1 MRADRARSRGF
12 TLLEVL
18 VAFIIA
24 SLALGV
30 LFQGTLVGIR
40 SARVAAHYEQATAL
54 ARSHLAVLSADNGLN
69 AREVSGD
76 DGSDFH
82 WRGKIAPLA
91 QVTMRHSETDT
102 AEGLPP
108 TLATLFGISV
118 VVWWKSDGPEREVK
132 LETARIAAVQ
142 ENS

>member
-1 MRADRARSRGF
+1 MRADRAYSRGF

-40 SARVAAHYEQATAL
+40 SARFAAHYEQATAL
-54 ARSHLAVLSADNGLN
+54 ARSHLAVLSVDNGLN

-76 DGSDFH
+76 DGSGFH
-82 WRGKIAPLA
+82 WRGKITPLA
-91 QVTMRHSETDT
+91 QVTMRHSDTDT

-118 VVWWKSDGPEREVK
+118 LVWWKSDGAEREVK

-142 ENS
+142 DNS